1 MSKLVLAFALF
12 FAGLSFALAQSGQQG
27 TPQEQQACRRDA
39 SRFCRQLLGDD
50 ASVHQCLLQNRQRL
64 SAACQKVFQSH
75 GQ

>member
-1 MSKLVLAFALF
+1 MSKLLLAFALF
-12 FAGLSFALAQSGQQG
+12 FTGLSFALAQQG

-39 SRFCRQLLGDD
+39 SRFCRQQLGDD